1 MTDGEATRANRD
13 PRRTRAHARADR
25 DRDRRGRRLWLA
37 IAGISAA
44 ATFWT
49 AFEAMELLRTP
60 KVSDVGADSPVP
72 VAPAPT
78 TTAAPIA
85 APNPPPPTAGPATT
99 LPAADLWVAPDGT
112 PNGDGSAARPLNSM
126 RAALDRAAPGA
137 TIRIRAGRYSDQT
150 WGRIA
155 TPGLRIIGDG
165 PDRTVFTG
173 TRRLG
178 GPATRV
184 ETGSTTIWRLDGI
197 ERGWPD
203 APPSQRDDWR
213 YIPDQIRA
221 DNPAAAAAEQVRAG
235 PSPDDLHNLRQSDRL
250 DLEADEFLYDA
261 AHSVLYLGSDP
272 SGQWVE
278 WSTQQSAFDLAA
290 SAAGTS
296 ISGVAFEGYAPYHG
310 NALGAIRV
318 FSNDARLEN
327 VAIRDTAAT
336 ALFIGGRNGEA
347 PEPLTGLALD
357 GVEISAPGA
366 SGINLGATIDA
377 RLDRVT
383 VTGANSAGFDAQDC
397 GQGNHCVLAGLK
409 AVHARGLVLASST
422 IRDGAANGVWF
433 DLFSDDVT
441 VIGST
446 VTGNRGS
453 GLFAEL
459 SQRVRFA
466 SNVVAAN
473 GGAGVKV
480 TGSRDV
486 VLERN
491 TLCDNAGH
499 ELVVASDRRTADE
512 IPGGVAIPAWHAD
525 SHGIPEV
532 RARGNL
538 FVHGDGWTVWAR
550 ESDDGPASPAWFR
563 GWEANAYVAL
573 DGSPTNGERF
583 AIDAAARSIARTGAE
598 WGTLI
603 GGEPAATDASAGL
616 AEVFAA
622 GTPDSG
628 TTPTVRGWPGVALR
642 ETSAAALAPR
652 LPAGAADTPTVGA
665 APTR

>member
-1 MTDGEATRANRD
+1 
-13 PRRTRAHARADR
+13 
-25 DRDRRGRRLWLA
+25 
-37 IAGISAA
+37 
-44 ATFWT
+44 
-49 AFEAMELLRTP
+49 
-60 KVSDVGADSPVP
+60 
-72 VAPAPT
+72 
-78 TTAAPIA
+78 
-85 APNPPPPTAGPATT
+85 
-99 LPAADLWVAPDGT
+99 
-112 PNGDGSAARPLNSM
+112 
-126 RAALDRAAPGA
+126 
-137 TIRIRAGRYSDQT
+137 
-150 WGRIA
+150 
-155 TPGLRIIGDG
+155 
-165 PDRTVFTG
+165 
-173 TRRLG
+173 
-178 GPATRV
+178 
-184 ETGSTTIWRLDGI
+184 
-197 ERGWPD
+197 
-203 APPSQRDDWR
+203 
-213 YIPDQIRA
+213 
-221 DNPAAAAAEQVRAG
+221 
-235 PSPDDLHNLRQSDRL
+235 
-250 DLEADEFLYDA
+250 
-261 AHSVLYLGSDP
+261 
-272 SGQWVE
+272 
-278 WSTQQSAFDLAA
+278 
-290 SAAGTS
+290 
-296 ISGVAFEGYAPYHG
+296 
-310 NALGAIRV
+310 
-318 FSNDARLEN
+318 
-327 VAIRDTAAT
+327 
-336 ALFIGGRNGEA
+336 
-347 PEPLTGLALD
+347 
-357 GVEISAPGA
+357 
-366 SGINLGATIDA
+366 
-377 RLDRVT
+377 
-383 VTGANSAGFDAQDC
+383 
-397 GQGNHCVLAGLK
+397 
-409 AVHARGLVLASST
+409 VLASST

-441 VIGST
+441 VIGSN

-466 SNVVAAN
+466 SNVVASN